1 MAQVL
6 RVVNL
11 SKSFPGVVA
20 VNDVSFV
27 LGTGEILALVG
38 ENGAGK
44 TTLGLILSGIHQ
56 PDSGQIFLGDR
67 PVSFASPN
75 DAIHAGIGMV
85 FQELSLVGSLS
96 VGENIFANRQPVGRM
111 SLIKWGDL
119 HRQTAEFLGR
129 FHLDLDPRR
138 SVKTLSLGQQ
148 QILEILKAISNDP
161 KVLILDEPTS
171 ALAESEL
178 LYLVENIRTLQKQGM
193 SFIYVTHKLSEVFQ
207 IADRVMVMRDGRHV
221 ASKPVVEVAEKDLV
235 AMMVGREITNLY
247 GTAAKT
253 LGPEYFR
260 VEGLTKKGVFE
271 NLSLQLRRGEI
282 LGLAGLVGA
291 GRSDAAHAIFGAEA
305 KDSGQIV
312 LNGQVQDIANPADA
326 MRRGIAYLAEDRK
339 EEGLF
344 VNMTVRDNL
353 IAPSLKRFVTRL
365 DLLSGRKIDQYATE
379 KVEEY
384 SIVTPSTTTK
394 VVKLSGG
401 NQQKVFLA
409 ARMGM
414 NPQVILLDEP
424 TRGVDVGARA
434 EIYRILRE
442 FAAAGAGIIMIS
454 SDLPELIGM
463 CDRILVMHQGR
474 ITGELTREEF
484 SEEKIL
490 AYAAGLALAAEK
502 PVAAPE
508 YEERP

>member
-1 MAQVL
+1 MEQIL
-6 RVVNL
+6 RVENL

-20 VNDVSFV
+20 VNTVSFM
-27 LGTGEILALVG
+27 LGAGEILALVG
-38 ENGAGK
+38 GNGAGK
-44 TTLGLILSGIHQ
+44 STLGLILSGIHQ
-56 PDSGQIFLGDR
+56 PDSGQIFLDDR
-67 PVSFASPN
+67 PVGFASPH
-75 DAIHAGIGMV
+75 DAIHAGFGMV

-111 SLIKWGDL
+111 SLINWGDL
-119 HRQTAEFLGR
+119 HSQTGEFLRR
-129 FHLDLDPRR
+129 FNLGLDPRQP
-138 SVKTLSLGQQ
+138 VKTLSMGQQ

-171 ALAESEL
+171 SLTESESQ
-178 LYLVENIRTLQKQGM
+178 YLFENIRTLQKQGM
-193 SFIYVTHKLSEVFQ
+193 SFIYITHKLSEVFQ

-221 ASKPVVEVAEKDLV
+221 ASRPVREVTEKDLV

-247 GTAAKT
+247 GTAAKK
-253 LGPEYFR
+253 LGPECFR

-271 NLSLQLRRGEI
+271 HLSLHLRRGEI
-282 LGLAGLVGA
+282 LGLAGLIGA
-291 GRSDAAHAIFGAEA
+291 GRSDAAQAIFGAEA
-305 KDSGQIV
+305 KDGGQIV
-312 LNGQVQDIANPADA
+312 LRGAVQEIASPADA
-326 MRRGIAYLAEDRK
+326 LRRGIAYLAEDRK

-353 IAPSLKRFVTRL
+353 IAPALRRFVHRL
-365 DLLSGRKIDQYATE
+365 DLLSASKIEQYASE
-379 KVEEY
+379 KVKEY
-384 SIVTPSTTTK
+384 SIIPPSTTTK

-409 ARMGM
+409 TRMGM
-414 NPQVILLDEP
+414 NPDVILLDEP

-454 SDLPELIGM
+454 SDMPELIGM

-490 AYAAGLALAAEK
+490 AYAAGLALAHETSGS
-502 PVAAPE
+502 PTE
-508 YEERP
+508 HEERR